1 MVNDRRGER
10 GVALILA
17 LATLT
22 VVAITVAAV
31 ASELRAR
38 SASVTVEE
46 RSVRTA
52 ALCDAAIAETLAK
65 LAERGS
71 TFQGISRRRFAGG
84 LIESRVLPLGEWEVE
99 VVAVGQRN
107 DWQMTSH
114 LRVLIHG
121 APRVVW
127 WQRTQGPVGEE

>member
-52 ALCDAAIAETLAK
+52 ALCDAAIAETLAE
-65 LAERGS
+65 LAERGYA
-71 TFQGISRRRFAGG
+71 FQGISRRRFAGG

-107 DWQMTSH
+107 DWQMTSR

>member
-1 MVNDRRGER
+1 MVVDHRGER

-22 VVAITVAAV
+22 VVAITIAAV

-38 SASVTVEE
+38 SASVAVEE

-52 ALCDAAIAETLAK
+52 ALCDAAIAETLAE
-65 LAERGS
+65 LAQRGYA
-71 TFQGISRRRFAGG
+71 FQGISRRRFAGG
-84 LIESRVLPLGEWEVE
+84 FIESRVLPLGEWEVE

-107 DWQMTSH
+107 DWQMTSR

-127 WQRTQGPVGEE
+127 WQRTQGPANEQ